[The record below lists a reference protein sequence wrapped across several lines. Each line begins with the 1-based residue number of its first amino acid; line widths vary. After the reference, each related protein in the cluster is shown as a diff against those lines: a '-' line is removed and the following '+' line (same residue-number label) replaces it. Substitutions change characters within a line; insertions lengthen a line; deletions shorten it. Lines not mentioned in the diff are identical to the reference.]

1 MQDRFRPTKT
11 AGGGTA
17 SERRRLP
24 QRGFQRDE
32 SDDCQRC
39 HGVSGS
45 VSLDLIFPVE
55 LLLNHRLFISRDRR
69 RPRRILLPLPH
80 FVRVVRRHRLLHDR
94 DRGANRVSLRRS
106 DI

>member
-24 QRGFQRDE
+24 QRGFQRD
-32 SDDCQRC
+32 DCQRC

-45 VSLDLIFPVE
+45 VPFDLIFPVE
-55 LLLNHRLFISRDRR
+55 LLLNYYRLFICRDRR

-106 DI
+106 DV